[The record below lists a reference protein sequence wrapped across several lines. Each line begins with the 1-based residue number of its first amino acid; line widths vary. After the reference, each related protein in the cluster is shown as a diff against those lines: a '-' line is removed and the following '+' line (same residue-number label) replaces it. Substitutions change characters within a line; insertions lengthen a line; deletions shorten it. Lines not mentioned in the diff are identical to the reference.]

1 MAIKKLN
8 KDEWSKYFDTIS
20 KTIGSKNVEIRVTG
34 LAFGNQIEALSL
46 PLNGLTYD
54 AKNDLLQVS
63 TDTVD
68 HLIRHPKNIHADY
81 GIDGLHSIEVIDSDN
96 NHQIIKFTEVINL
109 ALENA

>member
-8 KDEWSKYFDTIS
+8 KDEWSKYFDNIS

-34 LAFGNQIEALSL
+34 LVFGSQIEAMSL

-63 TDTVD
+63 TDNVD

-96 NHQIIKFTEVINL
+96 NHQIIKFTEIISL
-109 ALENA
+109 ASANV